1 MTENH
6 TPAHLEK
13 SASSLLQAA
22 TSRVLDVVRQVVP
35 SSPLTWETVIL
46 AMSVALLPLFY
57 LTLKNW
63 TEAWLVVL
71 ALVSGYGI
79 FKSRLPLRAF
89 FPDRATAWLF
99 AALAFPIV
107 AVFLSIVLR
116 GDLRWALWEQNVAL
130 LNGPGRLFLA
140 AIALLWMNYKKVRF
154 LDTLQV
160 ACAIGVVVT
169 VFFATTQMEGVA
181 HRYTTS
187 LLDFCAFGQQIVLMG
202 LLLFFLLVFH
212 PPRSRSVLALTIL
225 SVLLAAYMGI
235 NSGSRGGWIA
245 VPPLLLIAAV
255 LYRGKKAKLLAV
267 LLVGLLAIGGVL
279 ANNKVFRERL
289 FSTYSEMPAWFA
301 GDATAGGS
309 GRLTLMSISWELVKD
324 NPISGYAHKH
334 NLWGPVYQM
343 DPSRYL
349 RPGFT
354 YEGTEYHRFTLCDT
368 GEHNQYLH
376 ELLMHGIFG
385 LFAMIFLLLVP
396 LIVFAT
402 RLRGSEGDFYAAAAV
417 GVGFVMAFIVFG
429 LAQGPFS
436 YKVIASF
443 YGFMI
448 AGLAS
453 YNQHGAER

>member
-35 SSPLTWETVIL
+35 SSPLSWDTVIL

-71 ALVSGYGI
+71 SLVSGYGI

-99 AALAFPIV
+99 AALTFPIV

-116 GDLRWALWEQNVAL
+116 GDLRWAFWEQNVAL

-154 LDTLQV
+154 LAALQV
-160 ACAIGVVVT
+160 ACAICVVVT
-169 VFFATTQMEGVA
+169 VFFATTQQEGYA
-181 HRYTTS
+181 NRYTTS
-187 LLDFCAFGQQIVLMG
+187 LLDFCAFGQQIVLLG
-202 LLLFFLLVFH
+202 LLQFFLLVFH
-212 PPRSRSVLALTIL
+212 PPRSRSVLVLAVL
-225 SVLLAAYMGI
+225 SILLAAYMGI

-245 VPPLLLIAAV
+245 VPPLLLAAAV
-255 LYRGKKAKLLAV
+255 LYRGNKTKVVAV
-267 LLVGLLAIGGVL
+267 LLVGLLAVGGVL
-279 ANNKVFRERL
+279 AANKVFRERL
-289 FSTYSEMPAWFA
+289 FSIYSEIPAWFA
-301 GDATAGGS
+301 GDPTAGGS
-309 GRLTLMSISWELVKD
+309 GRFTLMAISWELIKD
-324 NPISGYAHKH
+324 NPIKGYAHKH
-334 NLWGPVYQM
+334 YLWDPVYRM
-343 DPSRYL
+343 DPQRYM
-349 RPGFT
+349 RSGFT
-354 YEGTEYHRFTLCDT
+354 YDGTEYHRYTLCDV

-376 ELLMHGIFG
+376 ELLMNGAFG
-385 LFAMIFLLLVP
+385 FLAVVLLLLVP
-396 LIVFAT
+396 LMVFAS
-402 RLRGSEGDFYAAAAV
+402 RLRCSEGVFYAAAAT
-417 GVGFVMAFIVFG
+417 GVGFVLAFAVFG
-429 LAQGPFS
+429 LAQGPFG
-436 YKVIASF
+436 YKVIVSF
-443 YGFMI
+443 YGFVV

-453 YNQHGAER
+453 YNPRAAER